1 MWEIV
6 TSIVNLCRRYL
17 QSPTL
22 VCPFFLQCTASKTND
37 STEQNLSGNSCSLF
51 SFLLIGWF
59 FLLTQVAGPSGLKMK
74 TGALWDEVVDCI
86 VLGSYPIL
94 EITIQSTVFPTVVH
108 FPSNMLCSDSCSVC
122 AVLHSGMFNQAMCP
136 VPFGD
141 HHSVIPREN
150 T

>member
-1 MWEIV
+1 MAVGTITV
-6 TSIVNLCRRYL
+6 DLSLMCL

-22 VCPFFLQCTASKTND
+22 VCPFSLQCTASKTND
-37 STEQNLSGNSCSLF
+37 SAEQNLSGNSSSLF
-51 SFLLIGWF
+51 LLLLMVGSFSWPCR
-59 FLLTQVAGPSGLKMK
+59 VAGPSGLKMN

-108 FPSNMLCSDSCSVC
+108 SPPTCYVQLLVLIVLCCLLVCSE
-122 AVLHSGMFNQAMCP
+122 AMCP
-136 VPFGD
+136 TPLGG
-141 HHSVIPREN
+141 HHSVVLHEN